1 MTSASSFSKPGTVR
15 RETPADPP
23 AAGQLDPEL
32 RALSPGKPPG
42 DVNDYVLLGRAP
54 EPGQPQLL
62 VTWDTFQR
70 LQAHCHSDT
79 SSEVGGALLGK
90 AYRYEGQIFV
100 EVRASLPAQSS
111 DHGPIHFTFNADS
124 WSQLHKDR
132 AQRHPELDIVGWF
145 HTHPGLGVFFSG
157 DDIVVHSA
165 AFVLPWHVA
174 LVLDPLRGEMGLFA
188 WQKGKIVPVPGFFG
202 IVDEGAWRD
211 VPWRFVPAEVW
222 EDTYEERLRK
232 RRAAAREKRRV
243 ADTVPGVNPWLGLLL
258 GAVGLIL
265 SLGLLFGGVLPLSRQ
280 NDALQQFVLAQGE
293 RNLHQASVA
302 GDATCPDPT
311 LRIYVPQP
319 GAEISELQATSVV
332 GRADHPQAS
341 RYQLELR
348 PLGEP
353 AWWPLGQVRGAESP
367 QALWNWDSGQWD
379 ASRLQEGTYELRLGA
394 LNEAGTPL
402 EGSAPCVVRFDIAQ
416 AGTAE

>member
-1 MTSASSFSKPGTVR
+1 MTSASSFSEPGTAR
-15 RETPADPP
+15 RETPAGPP
-23 AAGQLDPEL
+23 AAGKSESEL
-32 RALSPGKPPG
+32 RALPPGKPPA
-42 DVNDYVLLGRAP
+42 DASDFVLLGKAP
-54 EPGQPQLL
+54 QPGQPQLL
-62 VTWDTFQR
+62 MTWDTFHQ

-79 SSEVGGALLGK
+79 RSEVGGALLGR
-90 AYRYEGQIFV
+90 AYRYEGQVFV
-100 EVRASLPAQSS
+100 EVQASLPARSS

-132 AQRHPELDIVGWF
+132 AQQHPELDIVGWF

-188 WQKGKIVPVPGFFG
+188 WQKGKIVPVPGFYG
-202 IVDEGAWRD
+202 MADEGAWRD
-211 VPWRFVPAEVW
+211 NPWRVVPAEVW

-232 RRAAAREKRRV
+232 RRAPVREKKRSGDRM
-243 ADTVPGVNPWLGLLL
+243 PGINPWLGLLV
-258 GAVGLIL
+258 GAVGLLL

-293 RNLHQASVA
+293 RNLQQAGVV
-302 GDATCPDPT
+302 GDAACPDPA

-319 GAEISELQATSVV
+319 GAEIGAGQAMSVV

-341 RYQLELR
+341 RYQVELR
-348 PLGEP
+348 PLGGP
-353 AWWPLGQVRGAESP
+353 AWWPLAQVRGAESP
-367 QALWNWDSGQWD
+367 EILWNWDSDQWD

-394 LNEAGTPL
+394 LNDGGQPL
-402 EGSAPCVVRFDIAQ
+402 EGSAPCIVRFQIAQ
-416 AGTAE
+416 AGAAE